1 MLWIK
6 RWMISGTLTSSKMK
20 KRTKRFLDWFFE
32 TDRGEE
38 NVENCANLYQLVEK
52 LQYRLEDLENEHMIL
67 MREISKL
74 DSRVTEIILSKNE
87 D

>member
-1 MLWIK
+1 
-6 RWMISGTLTSSKMK
+6 MK

-52 LQYRLEDLENEHMIL
+52 LQYRLEDLENEHMLLI
-67 MREISKL
+67 RQIGNL
-74 DSRVTEIILSKNE
+74 DSRLTDILLSKDE

>member
-1 MLWIK
+1 
-6 RWMISGTLTSSKMK
+6 MK

-38 NVENCANLYQLVEK
+38 NVVSCANLYELVEK
-52 LQYRLEDLENEHMIL
+52 LQYRIEDLENEHMLLI
-67 MREISKL
+67 RQIGKL
-74 DSRVTEIILSKNE
+74 DSKVNSLPQDE